1 LLQLFVVRDM
11 EKKIVIYGAG
21 GFAREVLQI
30 IKDINKEQD
39 QEIWNPLG
47 YLVDEAYISSDLGSI
62 DWLKSNSNVFVIV
75 AVGSSSLRRRICE
88 QIDIISGKDS
98 YATLVH
104 PRAWVGEFVEIGSG
118 SIVCSGALI
127 TTNVKIGRNVH
138 VNIGSTIGHDA
149 ILGDFVTLNP
159 SVNVSGNVKVEA
171 GCEIGTGSVLIPLI
185 QVDAWSIV
193 GAGSVV
199 TKSLPANVTAV
210 GAPARLVKQRESG
223 WHISSR
229 TSK

>member
-1 LLQLFVVRDM
+1 MR
-11 EKKIVIYGAG
+11 KKIVIYGAG

-30 IKDINKEQD
+30 IKDINKYKE

-47 YLVDEAYISSDLGSI
+47 YLVDDAYITSNLINGLPILGSI
-62 DWLKSNSNVFVIV
+62 DWIKSNPDVFIVV
-75 AVGSSSLRRRICE
+75 AVGSSSLRRRVFEKIE
-88 QIDIISGKDS
+88 TVSGKER

-104 PRAWVGEFVEIGSG
+104 PRAWVGEFVEVGPG

-127 TTNVKIGRNVH
+127 TTNIKIGKGVH

-159 SVNVSGNVKVEA
+159 SVNISGNVKVDA
-171 GCEIGTGSVLIPLI
+171 GCEIGTGSVLIPHV

-210 GAPARLVKQRESG
+210 GAPARVVKQRESG
-223 WHISSR
+223 WQISSR
-229 TSK
+229 SD